1 MKSRKIDLYELLNA
15 QTILNNINFC
25 QQRSRGRFEHVIGC
39 IVLFFFWYLEIL
51 LKREEATDRDLL
63 IMTVNQTEENRD
75 SIWTGMRIEES
86 IENRT

>member
-1 MKSRKIDLYELLNA
+1 MLL
-15 QTILNNINFC
+15 
-25 QQRSRGRFEHVIGC
+25 G
-39 IVLFFFWYLEIL
+39 VLFCFVLFCFWYLEIL

>member
-1 MKSRKIDLYELLNA
+1 MLLGVL
-15 QTILNNINFC
+15 ICF
-25 QQRSRGRFEHVIGC
+25 
-39 IVLFFFWYLEIL
+39 VLFCFFCYLEIL

>member
-1 MKSRKIDLYELLNA
+1 MLLGV
-15 QTILNNINFC
+15 LFC
-25 QQRSRGRFEHVIGC
+25 F
-39 IVLFFFWYLEIL
+39 VLFFCYLEIL